1 MTVDVLIP
9 VYKPDRR
16 FARLLQ
22 MLKKQTVVPDRI
34 IIMNTEKAYWNAD
47 GYRDIPGMEVH
58 HLTKEEFDHGGTR
71 NLAAVSMLRLL
82 PMPSHLPL
90 YSQETVPNR
99 LH

>member
-34 IIMNTEKAYWNAD
+34 IIMNTEKAYWNAE
-47 GYRDIPGMEVH
+47 GYRDIPGMEEG
-58 HLTKEEFDHGGTR
+58 TGGR
-71 NLAAVSMLRLL
+71 DGGGVLCKAASGKGL
-82 PMPSHLPL
+82 PYH
-90 YSQETVPNR
+90 
-99 LH
+99 

>member
-34 IIMNTEKAYWNAD
+34 IIMNTEKAYWNAE
-47 GYRDIPGMEVH
+47 GYRKISPCTM
-58 HLTKEEFDHGGTR
+58 
-71 NLAAVSMLRLL
+71 
-82 PMPSHLPL
+82 
-90 YSQETVPNR
+90 
-99 LH
+99 

>member
-58 HLTKEEFDHGGTR
+58 HLTTAVPAIWRRGTR
-71 NLAAVSMLRLL
+71 NRTS
-82 PMPSHLPL
+82 
-90 YSQETVPNR
+90 
-99 LH
+99 

>member
-34 IIMNTEKAYWNAD
+34 IIMNTEKAYWNAE

-58 HLTKEEFDHGGTR
+58 HLT
-71 NLAAVSMLRLL
+71 
-82 PMPSHLPL
+82 
-90 YSQETVPNR
+90 
-99 LH
+99 

>member
-22 MLKKQTVVPDRI
+22 MLKKQTVLPNRI

-58 HLTKEEFDHGGTR
+58 HLTKEEFDHGGTWR
-71 NLAAVSMLRLL
+71 
-82 PMPSHLPL
+82 PGIPSQI
-90 YSQETVPNR
+90 S
-99 LH
+99 

>member
-34 IIMNTEKAYWNAD
+34 IIMNTESVLECGRIQ
-47 GYRDIPGMEVH
+47 GYP
-58 HLTKEEFDHGGTR
+58 R
-71 NLAAVSMLRLL
+71 NGS
-82 PMPSHLPL
+82 PS
-90 YSQETVPNR
+90 SDKRRV
-99 LH
+99 